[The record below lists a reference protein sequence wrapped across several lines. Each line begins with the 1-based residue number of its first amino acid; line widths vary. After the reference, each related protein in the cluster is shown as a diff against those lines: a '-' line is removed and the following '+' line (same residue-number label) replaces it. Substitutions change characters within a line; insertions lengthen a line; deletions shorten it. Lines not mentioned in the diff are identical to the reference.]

1 MLVGAGQLLATDGSR
16 YREYLLPSPTV
27 STTTDGRSTRW
38 DAHRA
43 RRREELVDATL
54 RAIRQHGAT
63 VGMDDVAASAGTSKT
78 VFYRHFS
85 DRNGLYAAVAA
96 RVDALILRD
105 VTSALGATDLGASQL
120 DGDGSP
126 RRLIAAAIDSYL
138 RLVERDPEVYRFVVN
153 APLLD
158 RPAGGDPAG
167 PVTSHIA
174 EQMSAVLAAALE
186 SAGRDTAAAAVWGPG
201 VVGMVRAA
209 ADQWLTTADPMPREV
224 LAEHLTDLAWGGL
237 SSAWPTPSP

>member
-1 MLVGAGQLLATDGSR
+1 M
-16 YREYLLPSPTV
+16 

-38 DAHRA
+38 DEHRA

-54 RAIRQHGAT
+54 RTIRQHGAT
-63 VGMDDVAASAGTSKT
+63 VGMDDVAAGAGTSKT
-78 VFYRHFS
+78 VFYRHFT

-105 VTSALGATDLGASQL
+105 VTAALGASGSGSADLGAPGL
-120 DGDGSP
+120 EAADGSP

-167 PVTSHIA
+167 QVTSHIA
-174 EQMSAVLAAALE
+174 EQMSAVLAGALE

-201 VVGMVRAA
+201 LVGMVRAA
-209 ADQWLTTADPMPREV
+209 ADQWLTSADPMSREV